1 MPAMEAMP
9 AALLE
14 TLVRGLVQH
23 PDQVRVTTTHGGRG
37 VQWDLRVAPEDF
49 PRVIGRGGRT
59 ARALRAVL
67 EAADRSPIR
76 PVLNIVDPDDD
87 GQPV

>member
-1 MPAMEAMP
+1 MQ
-9 AALLE
+9 ALLE
-14 TLVRGLVQH
+14 HLVRGLVRH
-23 PDQVRVTTTHGGRG
+23 PEAVRITHTDNGRG
-37 VQWDLRVAPEDF
+37 PLWDLRVDAEDF

-67 EAADRSPIR
+67 EGADRGPIR
-76 PVLNIVDPDDD
+76 PVLNIVDPEDD